1 MAHRAGQKEES
12 RARILASAG
21 RGFRSRGYGA
31 LGVDGL
37 AKEAGVTHGAFYAH
51 FKSKAVAFRESVVT
65 GMHDLRA
72 GIERMREEGPG
83 WRERFVNFYLGDRRT
98 CDLAESC
105 ALQSLTGEV
114 ARADDDV
121 REAYGAVLRE
131 VIDTAAAGM
140 ASGNDVERRADA
152 TALLALLAGGV
163 SMARAVK
170 DPVMSEEIVAAV
182 RRAASLLEGGPSKTL
197 NGPATRTAARVPR
210 APTERS
216 PKGSPRPTAPAG
228 KPSTG

>member
-51 FKSKAVAFRESVVT
+51 FKSKAAAFREAVAT
-65 GMHDLRA
+65 GMHDLRT
-72 GIERMREEGPG
+72 GIERTRETGPG
-83 WRERFVNFYLGDRRT
+83 WRERFVDFYLGDRRT

-121 REAYGAVLRE
+121 REAYEAELRG
-131 VIDTAAAGM
+131 VIEAAAAGM
-140 ASGNDVERRADA
+140 PSATEADRHADA

-170 DPVMSEEIVAAV
+170 DPVMGEAIAAAV
-182 RRAASLLEGGPSKTL
+182 RRAASLLE
-197 NGPATRTAARVPR
+197 AHA
-210 APTERS
+210 
-216 PKGSPRPTAPAG
+216 APARCQEAVR
-228 KPSTG
+228 T

>member
-21 RGFRSRGYGA
+21 RGFRSRGYDA

-51 FKSKAVAFRESVVT
+51 FKSKAAAFRETVT
-65 GMHDLRA
+65 VGMRDLRF
-72 GIERMREEGPG
+72 GIERLRDGGPG
-83 WRERFVNFYLGDRRT
+83 WRQRFVEFYLGDRRT
-98 CDLAESC
+98 CDLSESC

-114 ARADDDV
+114 ARAADDV
-121 REAYGAVLRE
+121 REAYEVELRS
-131 VIDTAAAGM
+131 VIEAISEGMVAGSQ
-140 ASGNDVERRADA
+140 ADRRADA

-170 DPVMSEEIVAAV
+170 DVSMAEDIAAAI
-182 RRAASLLEGGPSKTL
+182 RRAALFLEEAAALEIRNANPL
-197 NGPATRTAARVPR
+197 PA
-210 APTERS
+210 
-216 PKGSPRPTAPAG
+216 K
-228 KPSTG
+228 